1 MKKTCLQ
8 MILAIG
14 IMAVLCG
21 CESKHI
27 TQTGFLNDYSKL
39 ETVSDTSM
47 RYLPPQIQLRQYSNF
62 IIDPV
67 IVHFHT
73 GSKAIAQRSKG
84 KLTEQDLTDL
94 KNYMHDAIVEAISD
108 RYTLA
113 YQPAPGVA
121 RVRVALT
128 DLKKSDVLL
137 NIYPSSKLLGLG
149 LGAVSLEAELIDS
162 RTGRQIAAFVES
174 QEGNRFSFDGLSEW
188 GDAKAIMDRWAK
200 SLRNLLDEAHGD

>member
-1 MKKTCLQ
+1 MKNTLL
-8 MILAIG
+8 IITAAA
-14 IMAVLCG
+14 IMALQSG
-21 CESKHI
+21 CQSKKI
-27 TQTGFLNDYSKL
+27 TQAGFLNDYSRL

-47 RYLPPQIQLRQYSNF
+47 RYLPPPNQFRQYSQF

-67 IVHFHT
+67 VIHFHT

-84 KLTEQDLTDL
+84 KLSEQDLTDL
-94 KNYMHDAIVEAISD
+94 TNYMRDAIVKAVSD
-108 RYTLA
+108 RYAIA

-128 DLKKSDVLL
+128 DLKKSNVLL

-149 LGAVSLEAELIDS
+149 LGAVSLEAEIIDS
-162 RTGRQIAAFVES
+162 HTGDQIAAFVES

-200 SLRNLLDEAHGD
+200 RFRKHLDDAHCN